1 MYPDDRVLVG
11 VINRKRDLLY
21 AQQDHWYRIPAAKM
35 PRGIYTEYIAFFLS
49 GSAIYKK
56 PSGIY
61 YFARKQGVEL
71 VHRTD
76 LLPKEPHHKNSKEIY
91 YKIQFDEVLTKDPI
105 VLNKTGRAISFIYT
119 TWDRFINAE
128 QIRDLYNKSD
138 YYVDRIYHALRDKRI
153 RPERYWQ
160 AEKKQTGYDAQLRI
174 PCKEGEVIASTDE
187 NTDGIYLDETEPEDK
202 ILAEIRARIAA
213 QGGPVMISIPLH

>member
-61 YFARKQGVEL
+61 YFARKRGVEL

-76 LLPKEPHHKNSKEIY
+76 LLPKEPHHKNAKEIY

-105 VLNKTGRAISFIYT
+105 VLNKTGRVISFIYT

-138 YYVDRIYHALRDKRI
+138 YYVDRIYHALLISEFARNVTGNQKRN
-153 RPERYWQ
+153 
-160 AEKKQTGYDAQLRI
+160 KQVTMHNCESHAKRAKLLLQL
-174 PCKEGEVIASTDE
+174 T
-187 NTDGIYLDETEPEDK
+187 K
-202 ILAEIRARIAA
+202 ILM
-213 QGGPVMISIPLH
+213 VSIWMKQNQKIKS